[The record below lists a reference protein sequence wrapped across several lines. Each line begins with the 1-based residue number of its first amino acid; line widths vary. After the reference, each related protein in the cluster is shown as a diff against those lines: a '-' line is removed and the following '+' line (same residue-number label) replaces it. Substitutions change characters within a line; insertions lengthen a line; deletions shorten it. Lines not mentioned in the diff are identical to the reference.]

1 MKKTNKFL
9 LLSLAL
15 VMIISIITLSGIS
28 ASACMAYC
36 EHEGGTFVETVA
48 PTCNEYGYDLYADC
62 SLCGEY
68 YETNYV
74 DELGHTG
81 GNIIESVDST
91 CDRYGYEYGD
101 ECSRC
106 GVDESAEKIV
116 EISGVEAA
124 EYSVGEVV
132 EVALQSNSMG
142 AMAVVLTYVVPFF
155 VLALVLVAASAMGL
169 GEGIAAL
176 AALGSVVVYYLVLY
190 GLRDRVK
197 QTIKFIIIKQTK

>member
-1 MKKTNKFL
+1 MAQIKHNGE
-9 LLSLAL
+9 
-15 VMIISIITLSGIS
+15 VVGICGDTVKVRLTVS
-28 ASACMAYC
+28 SACSGCHAKA
-36 EHEGGTFVETVA
+36 V
-48 PTCNEYGYDLYADC
+48 
-62 SLCGEY
+62 
-68 YETNYV
+68 
-74 DELGHTG
+74 
-81 GNIIESVDST
+81 
-91 CDRYGYEYGD
+91 
-101 ECSRC
+101 C

-169 GEGIAAL
+169 EEGIAAL